1 MRVLMLILG
10 FALPVQGCA
19 AVIGLQAQQV
29 RNLPSCAQIVYSRA
43 RMPRGIYICQN
54 ENGQIRRYEV
64 VPSGTEV
71 PLGTNDIPI
80 LR

>member
-1 MRVLMLILG
+1 
-10 FALPVQGCA
+10 
-19 AVIGLQAQQV
+19 
-29 RNLPSCAQIVYSRA
+29 
-43 RMPRGIYICQN
+43 MPRGIYICQN